1 MVHVTPFDPQNST
14 ATSSAADVGSG
25 GGQFSV
31 EVAYLRSLIRPL
43 RESMGAG
50 RQVSKHPE
58 QLTEHLDDT
67 GSDTFAEAARHFI
80 SSWGYGMGKLV
91 TDADL
96 IADKLQ
102 ETVDSYTGTDDQ
114 VAASMKGTA
123 AADGGN
129 TAPGPVTAWA
139 EEHIVKP
146 TGMDTFS
153 DRLEDTWKSV
163 FG

>member
-1 MVHVTPFDPQNST
+1 MVHSTPFDPQNST
-14 ATSSAADVGSG
+14 TTPSPGDASAG

-31 EVAYLRSLIRPL
+31 EVAYLLSLIRPL
-43 RESMGAG
+43 RESMAAG

-58 QLTEHLDDT
+58 QLTEHLGDT
-67 GSDTFAEAARHFI
+67 GSDTFAEAAGHFV

-114 VAASMKGTA
+114 VAASMNGTA
-123 AADGGN
+123 AGGGN
-129 TAPGPVTAWA
+129 TGPGPVTAWA
-139 EEHIVKP
+139 EEHIIKP
-146 TGMDTFS
+146 TGMDSFS
-153 DRLEDTWKSV
+153 DRVEDTWKSV